1 MTISIEADLTIL
13 DQLIADTGGAVERI
27 VADGVNY
34 GIYQELGT
42 VRQGY
47 AQPFMS
53 PAVEDVRGG
62 FMQAAAQVVTN
73 TQAAG
78 VVEKA
83 ARDVE
88 SGAKQ
93 RAPVETGTLRSSIQV
108 E

>member
-1 MTISIEADLTIL
+1 MTISVDIDLAVL
-13 DQLIADTGGAVERI
+13 DRLIANTGKTAERI

-42 VRQGY
+42 SKMG

-62 FMQAAAQVVTN
+62 FMQAAAQVTTN
-73 TQAAG
+73 AQAEA

-88 SGAKQ
+88 KGAKQ
-93 RAPVETGTLRSSIQV
+93 RAPYEFGVLKGSIHVEP
-108 E
+108 

>member
-1 MTISIEADLTIL
+1 MSISVDVDLAVL
-13 DQLIADTGGAVERI
+13 DNLIANTGKTAERI

-42 VRQGY
+42 SKMG

-73 TQAAG
+73 AQAEA

-83 ARDVE
+83 ARDIE
-88 SGAKQ
+88 RGAKQ
-93 RAPVETGTLRSSIQV
+93 RAAVDTGAMKNSIHVEP
-108 E
+108 